1 MRPRRHRPFPT
12 NMRTAWS
19 RSLTFLSALSISVGA
34 ALAAETG
41 EQGTQASPSG
51 AEPAVSAPAPR
62 ANGQGPLRFPDTQ
75 LEPVAFADLPGWAD
89 DDHAHAFATFLA
101 SCRPIVRSQA
111 PDERSAS
118 PSPAMEKA
126 LIPVCRRAL
135 ARPNLDRSAARRFF
149 EENFRPLR
157 IAKLD
162 QNEGFL
168 TGYYEPVV
176 DGSRFPTQIF
186 HVPMYHRPP
195 DLLAPDAPPGAGFPN
210 RGRVVRVTP
219 SGEHVPYYDRGEIED
234 GALGG
239 RWLEVCWLKNP
250 ADLLTIQIQG
260 SARVRLEDGVILR
273 VNYDGHNGYPYTA
286 VGRILIERNIIPRE
300 QMSMAAIHDWMTAH
314 PEEAKEV
321 RRQNRAYV
329 FFRVVGLTGDREPA
343 GGQGVALAPGRSIAV
358 DRPRHAYG
366 TPFFIEADLP
376 LSKPGAAEPFRRT
389 MIAQDTG
396 SAIVG
401 PARADI
407 YFGAGGQAGRVAG
420 RIRQAGRF
428 AMLVPR
434 EIDPVVA
441 GTQMPLPRVR
451 PAPEAQK
458 PESTMRRRK
467 TRAGRSHG
475 HRRSK
480 ARRRS
485 RR

>member
-1 MRPRRHRPFPT
+1 MPD
-12 NMRTAWS
+12 
-19 RSLTFLSALSISVGA
+19 
-34 ALAAETG
+34 
-41 EQGTQASPSG
+41 
-51 AEPAVSAPAPR
+51 
-62 ANGQGPLRFPDTQ
+62 PLRLPDTL
-75 LEPVAFADLPGWAD
+75 LEPIAFADLPGWAE
-89 DDHAHAFATFLA
+89 DDHARAFATFVA
-101 SCRPIVRSQA
+101 SCRPIVRGQL
-111 PDERSAS
+111 PKERSAD
-118 PSPAMEKA
+118 PSMPMQKA
-126 LIPVCRRAL
+126 LIPVCRRAVKQ
-135 ARPNLDRSAARRFF
+135 PNLDRDAAQRFF

-162 QNEGFL
+162 AKDGFL

-186 HVPMYHRPP
+186 NVPMYHRPP
-195 DLLAPDAPPGAGFPN
+195 DLLAPDAPPGASFPN

-219 SGEHVPYYDRGEIED
+219 SGEHVAYYDRGEIED
-234 GALGG
+234 GALAG
-239 RWLEVCWLKNP
+239 RWLEICWLKNP

-300 QMSMAAIHDWMTAH
+300 QMSMAAIRDWMLAH
-314 PEEAKEV
+314 PREADEV

-329 FFRVVGLTGDREPA
+329 FFRVVGLTGDHEPA
-343 GGQGVALAPGRSIAV
+343 GGQGVALTPSRSIAV
-358 DRPRHAYG
+358 DRPLHAYG
-366 TPFFIEADLP
+366 TPFFIEASLP
-376 LSKPGAAEPFRRT
+376 LSAPGTAEPFRRT

-401 PARADI
+401 PARADL
-407 YFGAGGQAGRVAG
+407 YFGAGADAGRVAG

-441 GTQMPLPRVR
+441 GAAMPLPRMR
-451 PAPEAQK
+451 PPPEPEK
-458 PESTMRRRK
+458 PAAT
-467 TRAGRSHG
+467 TAGRKRKAKALRSYG
-475 HRRSK
+475 HRRYK
-480 ARRRS
+480 ARRW

>member
-1 MRPRRHRPFPT
+1 MAKP
-12 NMRTAWS
+12 
-19 RSLTFLSALSISVGA
+19 V
-34 ALAAETG
+34 
-41 EQGTQASPSG
+41 
-51 AEPAVSAPAPR
+51 EPAPAPR
-62 ANGQGPLRFPDTQ
+62 ADDRGPLRFPDTA
-75 LEPVAFADLPGWAD
+75 LVPVAFADLSGWAD
-89 DDHAHAFATFLA
+89 DDHARAFAAFSA
-101 SCRPIVRSQA
+101 SCRPIVRGRP
-111 PDERSAS
+111 PDESS
-118 PSPAMEKA
+118 TSPALPMEKA
-126 LIPVCRRAL
+126 LVPVCRRAV
-135 ARPNLDRSAARRFF
+135 ARPNLERDAARRFF

-157 IAKLD
+157 IARLEEK
-162 QNEGFL
+162 EGFL
-168 TGYYEPVV
+168 TGYYEPIV
-176 DGSRFPTQIF
+176 DGSRFPTRIF

-195 DLLAPDAPPGAGFPN
+195 DLLAPDARPGAGFPN

-219 SGEHVPYYDRGEIED
+219 SGDHVPYHDRGEIED

-239 RWLEVCWLKNP
+239 RWLEICWLKNP

-343 GGQGVALAPGRSIAV
+343 GGQGVALTPGRSIAV

-407 YFGAGGQAGRVAG
+407 YFGAGDEAGRVAG

-434 EIDPVVA
+434 EIDPVIA
-441 GTQMPLPRVR
+441 GAQMPLPRVR
-451 PAPEAQK
+451 PVPEVQK
-458 PESTMRRRK
+458 PGKSAHERR
-467 TRAGRSHG
+467 TRARRGHG
-475 HRRSK
+475 Q
-480 ARRRS
+480 RRS
-485 RR
+485 RARRSRW